1 MMREIFTRQEDGI
14 LVHIEVDMNAFAY
27 VKRFSWL
34 FSVFVKFDALDESS
48 DGFEEFLESKESL
61 IIALENK
68 DTAKYVGMRIVDG
81 WSELYFYSD
90 DSKELDTTVAKMLT
104 PNNYKYESSVV
115 KDAKWDF
122 HYKNIFPTELELC
135 HIESEKIIFLLQE
148 EEDDV
153 TIEREVEHYVSFETP
168 TQKNRF
174 INTLNLEGFSLKD
187 EIDSEEFENGVA
199 LVKRHAVSSE
209 AVREVVEE
217 LFASIKKNQGFYE
230 GWSTTLI
237 SEVQEID

>member
-1 MMREIFTRQEDGI
+1 MMREVFTRLEDGSLI
-14 LVHIEVDMNAFAY
+14 YIEADMNAFAY

-48 DGFEEFLESKESL
+48 AGFEEFLETKESL
-61 IIALENK
+61 IIALENR
-68 DTAKYVGMRIVDG
+68 DEAKYVGMRVVDG
-81 WSELYFYSD
+81 WSELYFYANE
-90 DSKELDTTVAKMLT
+90 SKELDITVAKMLSSS
-104 PNNYKYESSVV
+104 NYKYESSVV

-148 EEDDV
+148 EEDD
-153 TIEREVEHYVSFETP
+153 ISIPREVEHYVSFETP

-174 INTLNLEGFSLKD
+174 INTLKIDGFSLKD
-187 EIDSEEFENGVA
+187 EIDSEEFDNGVA
-199 LVKRHAVSSE
+199 LVKRHAVTSE
-209 AVREVVEE
+209 VVREVVNE
-217 LFASIKKNQGFYE
+217 LFGAIKKNQGFYE

-237 SEVQEID
+237 NEKEQE